1 MGEAAL
7 FTAAIAS
14 VVGSGI
20 QAHAANKAAKRQASA
35 ANSAAKAMDKAAKTS
50 VITTTEAAAPVT
62 QSAEASEASVQRAAK
77 KRFSYSS
84 TVNNF
89 TPTGLRKTL
98 G

>member
-1 MGEAAL
+1 MGAPVSSVLAV
-7 FTAAIAS
+7 AS
-14 VVGSGI
+14 IVGSGI

-62 QSAEASEASVQRAAK
+62 QSAETSEASVQKAAK
-77 KRFSYSS
+77 KRFSYSN